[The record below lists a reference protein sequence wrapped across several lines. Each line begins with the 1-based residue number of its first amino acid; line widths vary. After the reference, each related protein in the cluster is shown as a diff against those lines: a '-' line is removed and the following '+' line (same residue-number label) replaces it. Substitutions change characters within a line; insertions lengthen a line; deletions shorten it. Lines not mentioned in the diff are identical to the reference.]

1 MKRGQKPGWDKSS
14 KEETAIRDRIIIEG
28 SEVILKEK
36 DGPGPAR
43 VARRAPLASLLRHV
57 CRVMPPL
64 LPLLPPGSRWL
75 RQKKD
80 LLLLAVEDPPQCLT
94 LRVSGGKKG
103 GGDYRSYRLAFPYL
117 VYLLTFYQGNFEE
130 MKIFFRVAPLTAPE
144 DTLCHT
150 CLPNV
155 RGEPGHYGSQRVCLR
170 YRPEMLEGVPLAV
183 AVPALLDFFWST
195 GFNQDIS
202 GSDFERAASLLPD
215 PRLADLAAWE
225 KATAADPLFPLE
237 VGWEAADRRLPD
249 LWAQCLK
256 LHGETGQPVQDVMEL
271 ADILYRLPVGD

>member
-1 MKRGQKPGWDKSS
+1 M
-14 KEETAIRDRIIIEG
+14 
-28 SEVILKEK
+28 EK
-36 DGPGPAR
+36 DGPAPAR
-43 VARRAPLASLLRHV
+43 VARRAPLASLLRYV
-57 CRVMPPL
+57 SRVMPPP

-75 RQKKD
+75 RQRKD
-80 LLLLAVEDPPQCLT
+80 LLLLAVEDPPQCRT

-103 GGDYRSYRLAFPYL
+103 EDGYRSYRLAFPYL
-117 VYLLTFYQGNFEE
+117 IYLLTFRQDIFEE
-130 MKIFFRVAPLTAPE
+130 MKMFFRVAPLASPG
-144 DTLCHT
+144 DTLYHT

-170 YRPEMLEGVPLAV
+170 YRPEMVEGVPLAE

-202 GSDFERAASLLPD
+202 NSAFERASGLLPD

-237 VGWEAADRRLPD
+237 VDWEAADRKLPD
-249 LWAQCLK
+249 LWAECLK
-256 LHGETGQPVQDVMEL
+256 LHGENGQPVQDAMEL
-271 ADILYRLPVGD
+271 ADILFRLPVGY